1 MFDMRQ
7 NRLTIAP
14 ALVAFFWTALLFGG
28 ALPVRCAEPSW
39 ENAQAEA
46 ERGGYRLITT
56 DELWERY
63 QEGGENLLLIDTR
76 QDWEYRTGH
85 IAGAVHFSMEPTWRA
100 RWLSRRPLRKLLGH
114 DKEIPLVFY

>member
-1 MFDMRQ
+1 MKKS
-7 NRLTIAP
+7 RLMIALG
-14 ALVAFFWTALLFGG
+14 LVTLLFGG
-28 ALPVRCAEPSW
+28 VLPARSAEPTW

-63 QEGGENLLLIDTR
+63 QEGGDNLLLIDTR

-100 RWLSRRPLRKLLGH
+100 RWKSRRPLRNILGH
-114 DKEIPLVFY
+114 DKEKLLVFY

>member
-1 MFDMRQ
+1 MRQ

-14 ALVAFFWTALLFGG
+14 AFVAFLLIGVLLFG
-28 ALPVRCAEPSW
+28 ALPVRSAEPTW
-39 ENAQAEA
+39 ENAQVEA

-63 QEGGENLLLIDTR
+63 QEVGEDLLLIDTR

-85 IAGAVHFSMEPTWRA
+85 IAGAAHFSMEPTWRA
-100 RWLSRRPLRKLLGH
+100 RWMSRRPLRKLLGH
-114 DKEIPLVFY
+114 DREKLLVFY